1 MMHERGVCTQEYR
14 MCTCV
19 CSYHRNKC
27 YSWALVQPHLGG
39 SRDGTGNPSRAEGHL
54 VAFGGTEEYL
64 RWANAGVKARDSG
77 GLVLAYDRATGKG
90 RVKAHDGDYADAQSK
105 GFGFTL
111 LVSESSGAVNGALD
125 ATLRRNAKL
134 ARAPGTKDFTQYGE
148 ARASPKD
155 YYRHHLAAHCSAV
168 VYADAAVLL
177 NEAANL
183 GYGLVRGEF
192 G

>member
-1 MMHERGVCTQEYR
+1 MRVD
-14 MCTCV
+14 
-19 CSYHRNKC
+19 K
-27 YSWALVQPHLGG
+27 
-39 SRDGTGNPSRAEGHL
+39 TGNFSGPSVKTAKKAHGPKPPVRASYRFGWGQLRVLMGVRSIAPRAECSSDPP
-54 VAFGGTEEYL
+54 GG
-64 RWANAGVKARDSG
+64 RASV
-77 GLVLAYDRATGKG
+77 VLAQIEPRLA
-90 RVKAHDGDYADAQSK
+90 KAHDGDYADAQSK
-105 GFGFTL
+105 GYGFTL
-111 LVSESSGAVNGALD
+111 LVSESSGAVNGALE

-168 VYADAAVLL
+168 VYADATVLL

-183 GYGLVRGEF
+183 GYGLVQGEF